1 VNSEWLSEPIA
12 GVAAEYTIVPGGG
25 NDWDDAPGDAATTRH
40 TPMTVAAVNRMSTDL
55 RAFSAHVQHGGTLS

>member
-40 TPMTVAAVNRMSTDL
+40 TPMTVAAVGRMST
-55 RAFSAHVQHGGTLS
+55 